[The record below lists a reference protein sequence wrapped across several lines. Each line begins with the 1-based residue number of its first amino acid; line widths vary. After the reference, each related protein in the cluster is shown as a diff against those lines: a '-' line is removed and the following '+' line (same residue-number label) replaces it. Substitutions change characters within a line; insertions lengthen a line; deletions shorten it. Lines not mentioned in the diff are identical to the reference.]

1 MRLGTVEYDGQGA
14 VSVRGGKSGSQ
25 YFTIFD
31 AGARKGDYNDLPS
44 VKYFL
49 AGNSKRKGGINA
61 ADHGRNGLYLASN
74 SAVICF

>member
-1 MRLGTVEYDGQGA
+1 MTGEEQYLCE
-14 VSVRGGKSGSQ
+14 RGEKIGSQ

-49 AGNSKRKGGINA
+49 DGTPKRMV
-61 ADHGRNGLYLASN
+61 ASML
-74 SAVICF
+74 

>member
-1 MRLGTVEYDGQGA
+1 MTGRGQYLCEGE
-14 VSVRGGKSGSQ
+14 KSGSQ

-49 AGNSKRKGGINA
+49 AGNSKRKGGIDA
-61 ADHGRNGLYLASN
+61 GDHG
-74 SAVICF
+74 